1 MTMSE
6 RRIIHLIL
14 CLVVPGIAVFGAGC
28 LDGGDGGAAVT
39 DPGIEAS
46 YEVAEADAREALTRT
61 IEEELADSPLLAN
74 YSVDY
79 FYDGSPLTMV
89 GGSGMHPGTEDA
101 YYVFNFRHEM
111 PSLKD
116 PVNVRDEV
124 TITIVVQGGEVSER
138 MIGMGSV
145 NTSVDS
151 SAE

>member
-6 RRIIHLIL
+6 R
-14 CLVVPGIAVFGAGC
+14 LVTLLLLGLVIAGTAVFGAGC
-28 LDGGDGGAAVT
+28 LDGGDDEGAVT

-46 YEVAEADAREALTRT
+46 YAIAEADARQALTKS
-61 IEEELADSPLLAN
+61 IEEEIDASPALAT
-74 YSVDY
+74 YSVEY

-116 PVNVRDEV
+116 PENVRDEV
-124 TITIVVQGGEVSER
+124 TITIVVEGGEVTSR
-138 MIGMGSV
+138 MIAMGSV
-145 NTSVDS
+145 DQT
-151 SAE
+151 A

>member
-1 MTMSE
+1 MSE
-6 RRIIHLIL
+6 RLVTLLIL
-14 CLVVPGIAVFGAGC
+14 GLVIAGAAVFGAGC
-28 LDGGDGGAAVT
+28 LDGGDDEGVT

-46 YEVAEADAREALTRT
+46 YAIAEADARQALTKT
-61 IEEELADSPLLAN
+61 IEEELAASPVLAN
-74 YSVDY
+74 NSVEY

-116 PVNVRDEV
+116 PENVRDEV
-124 TITIVVQGGEVSER
+124 TITVVVQGGEVTER
-138 MIGMGSV
+138 MIGMGGINLTV
-145 NTSVDS
+145 EP

>member
-1 MTMSE
+1 MRISE
-6 RRIIHLIL
+6 RRFSLLLL

-28 LDGGDGGAAVT
+28 LDGGDDEGVT

-46 YEVAEADAREALTRT
+46 YEIAEADAREALMKT
-61 IEEELADSPLLAN
+61 IEEELAASPALAN

-79 FYDGSPLTMV
+79 FYDGSSPTMV

-124 TITIVVQGGEVSER
+124 TITIVVKGGEVTER

-145 NTSVDS
+145 NMSAES

>member
-1 MTMSE
+1 MNI
-6 RRIIHLIL
+6 RWFILL
-14 CLVVPGIAVFGAGC
+14 CLAIPGIAVFGVGC
-28 LDGGDGGAAVT
+28 LESGGDGTATT

-46 YEVAEADAREALTRT
+46 YEVAQADAGKALTRL
-61 IEEELADSPLLAN
+61 IEEELAASPALAN
-74 YSVDY
+74 NSVEY

-116 PVNVRDEV
+116 PVNVRDKV
-124 TITIVVQGGEVSER
+124 TITIVVQGGEVTER
-138 MIGMGSV
+138 MIGMGGI
-145 NTSVDS
+145 NLTAAP

>member
-1 MTMSE
+1 MMNI
-6 RRIIHLIL
+6 RLFILLLL
-14 CLVVPGIAVFGAGC
+14 CLAIPGITVFGAGC
-28 LDGGDGGAAVT
+28 LDSGDDGIATT

-46 YEVAEADAREALTRT
+46 YEVAQADAEEALMKL
-61 IEEELADSPLLAN
+61 IEEEIAASPALAN
-74 YSVDY
+74 NSVEY

-124 TITIVVQGGEVSER
+124 TITIVVQGGEVTER
-138 MIGMGSV
+138 MIGMGGI
-145 NTSVDS
+145 NLIEEP